1 MANKLHRLL
10 KSGRIHTEPS
20 FHYHAAPRCY
30 PFPASAF
37 ITSPRRRSRP
47 TQYKRIPEAEL
58 QRGSGAVKEGGGVN
72 FHREK
77 RLRSVG

>member
-10 KSGRIHTEPS
+10 KSGRIHAEPS
-20 FHYHAAPRCY
+20 CHYHAAPRCY
-30 PFPASAF
+30 PFPTSAF
-37 ITSPRRRSRP
+37 ITSSRRISRP
-47 TQYKRIPEAEL
+47 TPHKRLPEAEL
-58 QRGSGAVKEGGGVN
+58 HRGSGGAGAMN